1 MDSTHLFALAL
12 ALAWLAGLRV
22 YLTVLAV
29 GLAGITGAVE
39 LPPALA
45 VCSSPWVLGVAG
57 VLTLVEFSAD
67 KIPGVDSI
75 WDLLHTLLRVPVGA
89 LLAGATL
96 AAPGDSLSTLGLLAG
111 GGAALFSHGLKSGS
125 RVLINASPE
134 PASNWT
140 ASLGEDA
147 LALTALWFVVQN
159 PLLTLCVLVAASL
172 LGFAL
177 VVWLLRLLARRLS
190 GRRGSS
196 TEPA

>member
-12 ALAWLAGLRV
+12 ALAWLAGMRV

-29 GLAGITGAVE
+29 GVAGLTGAVE

-45 VCSSPWVLGVAG
+45 MCSSPWVLGVAG

-67 KIPGVDSI
+67 KIPGVDSV

-96 AAPGDSLSTLGLLAG
+96 APAGDSMSTLGLLAG
-111 GGAALFSHGLKSGS
+111 GGAALFSHSLKSGG
-125 RVLINASPE
+125 RVLINTSPE
-134 PASNWT
+134 PVSNWT

-147 LALTALWFVVQN
+147 LVLTALWFVLQN
-159 PLLTLCVLVAASL
+159 PLLTLSVLVAASL

-190 GRRGSS
+190 GRRGGS